1 MFKRDN
7 GIRYIFN
14 TPKSPDMSP
23 IENIWNMMEEK
34 FLKYEPIPVT
44 TQEKEA
50 ALEDIWLPRTAGLA
64 RTTSTGS
71 SSGST
76 G

>member
-1 MFKRDN
+1 
-7 GIRYIFN
+7 
-14 TPKSPDMSP
+14 MSP
-23 IENIWNMMEEK
+23 IENIWNMIEEK

-50 ALEDIWLPRTAGLA
+50 ALEDIRLPGTAGLA

-71 SSGST
+71 SLGST